1 MFNVP
6 ATYSAETVECLYE
19 VIDILNLNGARCH
32 VIFDSQASRA
42 AVIEAETT
50 EQLGEM
56 RHPVLA
62 VLEMERVTSINT
74 LLRIKSF
81 WTDSD
86 GARHEIASG
95 SLANAL
101 YNALTM
107 KKHIT
112 LVGL

>member
-6 ATYSAETVECLYE
+6 PTYSAEAVECLYE
-19 VIDILNLNGARCH
+19 VIDILNLKGARCH

-42 AVIEAETT
+42 AIIEADTT
-50 EQLGEM
+50 DELGEM

-74 LLRIKSF
+74 ILRIKSF
-81 WTDSD
+81 WTDSE
-86 GARHEIASG
+86 GPHPEIEPA
-95 SLANAL
+95 SLAKAL
-101 YNALTM
+101 YKALTI
-107 KKHIT
+107 KKQIT

>member
-1 MFNVP
+1 MLSVP
-6 ATYSAETVECLYE
+6 ATYSAEAVNCLYE

-42 AVIEAETT
+42 AVIEADTT
-50 EQLGEM
+50 EQLGEQ

-62 VLEMERVTSINT
+62 VLEMERVTRINT

-86 GARHEIASG
+86 SVHAGVASG
-95 SLANAL
+95 CLAKAL
-101 YNALTM
+101 YNALTT
-107 KKHIT
+107 KKNIT

>member
-1 MFNVP
+1 MFI
-6 ATYSAETVECLYE
+6 ASASYSAEAVECLYE
-19 VIDILNLNGARCH
+19 VIGMLNLNSIRCH

-42 AVIEAETT
+42 AVIEADAT
-50 EQLGEM
+50 EEHGEM

-74 LLRIKSF
+74 ILRIKSF
-81 WTDSD
+81 WTDPD
-86 GARHEIASG
+86 GVHSGVEPG
-95 SLANAL
+95 SLAQAL
-101 YNALTM
+101 YKALTT

>member
-6 ATYSAETVECLYE
+6 ATYSAEAVECLYE

-42 AVIEAETT
+42 AVIEVDTT

-56 RHPVLA
+56 RYPVLA

-86 GARHEIASG
+86 GAHPEIASG
-95 SLANAL
+95 NLANAL
-101 YNALTM
+101 YKALTM

>member
-1 MFNVP
+1 MLNVP
-6 ATYSAETVECLYE
+6 ATYSAEAVECLYE

-32 VIFDSQASRA
+32 VIFDSQATRA
-42 AVIEAETT
+42 AVIEADTT
-50 EQLGEM
+50 EERGEM

-74 LLRIKSF
+74 ILRIKSF

-86 GARHEIASG
+86 RSQSGVKSG
-95 SLANAL
+95 SLAKAL
-101 YNALTM
+101 YKALTI